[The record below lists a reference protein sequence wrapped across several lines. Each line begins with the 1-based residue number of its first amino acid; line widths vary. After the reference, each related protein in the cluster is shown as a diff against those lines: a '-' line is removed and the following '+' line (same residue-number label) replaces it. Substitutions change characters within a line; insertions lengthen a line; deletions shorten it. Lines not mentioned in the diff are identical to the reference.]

1 MINLKTPYLEQCK
14 QRVQHWR
21 GGHLSV
27 RFERRAHIVEHGG
40 DLDDDLGG
48 DGGLDEVNHLF
59 EQTLVD
65 QAWQWMISGGGDA
78 KMATEKTIA
87 KLKSAKI
94 SQR

>member
-1 MINLKTPYLEQCK
+1 MINSETPYLEQCK

-48 DGGLDEVNHLF
+48 NRRLDEVNHLL

-65 QAWQWMISGGGDA
+65 QTCQGD
-78 KMATEKTIA
+78 IG
-87 KLKSAKI
+87 
-94 SQR
+94 RC